1 MILITKLFFVACSCV
16 CAEMD
21 LFGVVKLTKPSQV
34 TVGVRPLREG
44 EIPIL
49 EATAGHLLEP
59 VQEESSD
66 VAQPLLN
73 ATPVQTVPAQGVPAS
88 EPAHTKSSGGA
99 GILKVDTDS
108 KEERQGAKRKAS
120 DDGGE
125 GSSKSMCHVITV
137 DESTDE
143 ETSLSLAA
151 HDTTV
156 TTSPT

>member
-1 MILITKLFFVACSCV
+1 MC

-44 EIPIL
+44 EVPIL
-49 EATAGHLLEP
+49 EATAGRLLEP
-59 VQEESSD
+59 VQDQSSD

-73 ATPVQTVPAQGVPAS
+73 ANPVQTVPTQGVVAP
-88 EPAHTKSSGGA
+88 EPTRTESSDSA

-108 KEERQGAKRKAS
+108 EEERQGAKRKAS

-125 GSSKSMCHVITV
+125 GTSKRRCHTIIV

-143 ETSLSLAA
+143 EAS
-151 HDTTV
+151 
-156 TTSPT
+156 